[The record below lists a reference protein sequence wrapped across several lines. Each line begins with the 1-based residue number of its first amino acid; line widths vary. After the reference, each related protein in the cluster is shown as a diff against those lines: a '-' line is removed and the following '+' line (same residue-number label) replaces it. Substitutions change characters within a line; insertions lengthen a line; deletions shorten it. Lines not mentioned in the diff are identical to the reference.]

1 MKSFAFFIGFLAI
14 GMTTDSKAQPG
25 PTASRLYVGTYS
37 VRGSEGIYSVDLDRK
52 TGALSIAGATKN
64 NQNPSFLA
72 LHPRKKYLYAVNE
85 ANGETAGVSAYTID
99 KATGTLQLLNQRAT
113 EGAGPCHISIDK
125 SGKLA
130 FVSAYGGGVF
140 TTLPVEANGRLGTL
154 VERIQ
159 YAGSNPENS
168 RQNGPHAHSAT
179 LSADSKHV
187 YVADLGNDRVYMY
200 DLAKGKPEA
209 NSVPFVTVNK
219 GSGPRHM
226 AMHPNGRF
234 AYLVQ
239 ELTSSMAVF
248 SRNPKTGVLALTQEN
263 IATLPADF
271 TGKNTSADIHIDGTG
286 TYIYQSNRG
295 HNALAVL
302 KIGTNGI
309 PALIGHVPTGGKTPR
324 NFWLDPRGEFVIV
337 ANQETDN
344 LVVFRRN
351 ANTGMLTPAGH
362 ELKIP
367 APVCVIS
374 GD

>member
-1 MKSFAFFIGFLAI
+1 MKSLAFFAGFLAI
-14 GMTTDSKAQPG
+14 GIMTDLKAQPG

-52 TGALSIAGATKN
+52 TGALSIAGVARN
-64 NQNPSFLA
+64 NQNPTFLA
-72 LHPRKKYLYAVNE
+72 LHPSKKYLYAVNE
-85 ANGETAGVSAYTID
+85 ADGGAAGASAYTVD
-99 KATGTLQLLNQRAT
+99 KATGTLQLLNQQVT

-130 FVSAYGGGVF
+130 FVAAYGGGVF
-140 TTLPVEANGRLGTL
+140 TALPIAANGRLGTL
-154 VERIQ
+154 VGRFQ

-168 RQNGPHAHSAT
+168 RQNGPHVHSAT

-200 DLAKGKPEA
+200 NLVKGKPEA
-209 NSVPFVTVNK
+209 NSVPFVTVKK

-248 SRNPKTGVLALTQEN
+248 GRNPKTGALTLIQEN
-263 IATLPADF
+263 IATLPVDF
-271 TGKNTSADIHIDGTG
+271 TDKNTSADIHIDGTG

-295 HNALAVL
+295 HDALAVL
-302 KIGTNGI
+302 KIGADGV
-309 PALIGHVPTGGKTPR
+309 PVLIGHVPTGGKKPR
-324 NFWLDPRGEFVIV
+324 NFWLDPRGEFVIA
-337 ANQETDN
+337 ANQDTDN

-351 ANTGMLTPAGH
+351 ATTGMLTPTGQ

-374 GD
+374 GE